1 MEYDV
6 RGFAAASDGTRL
18 FFGVAGPTGARQRES
33 AGDVE
38 RRSGSRAL
46 DVVLLDGIG
55 CDGWAWNHIQ
65 PELSRNH
72 RVVHTHYRGHGRS
85 GLPVD
90 PNACDVPTLA
100 ADVVAVMDAVPAQN
114 VVLLGHSMGT
124 QVALEVYRRV
134 PERVRALVLICGS
147 YGRITHTFHGN
158 DMLHRWLPAL
168 IENVGKHRG
177 IARALWSRLPPMLA
191 FRIGSWIGEI
201 DGSSLP
207 PEDFKQYVEHLS
219 DIDLDVYLTML
230 QLAGNHSAEDVL
242 ELVRVPT
249 LVIAAEKDTF
259 TPVDVVRALAER
271 IPDAQ
276 YIELVGASH
285 AAPIE
290 RAGAINEYLGA
301 FLDRLG

>member
-1 MEYDV
+1 MDYDE
-6 RGFAAASDGTRL
+6 RGFAASSDGTRL
-18 FFGVAGPTGARQRES
+18 FYGVAGPKR
-33 AGDVE
+33 VE
-38 RRSGSRAL
+38 RPSGSQPFDL
-46 DVVLLDGIG
+46 LLLDGIG
-55 CDGWAWNHIQ
+55 CDGWAWEHIQ

-85 GLPVD
+85 GPPSD
-90 PNACDVPTLA
+90 PTRCDVPALA
-100 ADVVAVMDAVPAQN
+100 DDVVAVMNAARIDG
-114 VVLLGHSMGT
+114 VVLVGHSMGT

-134 PERVRALVLICGS
+134 PQRVRALVLICGS

-158 DMLHRWLPAL
+158 DLLHRWLPTL
-168 IENVGKHRG
+168 IENVSKHRG
-177 IARALWSRLPPMLA
+177 IARALWGRLPPMLA

-201 DGSSLP
+201 DGSALP
-207 PEDFKQYVEHLS
+207 AEDFRKYVEHLS

-230 QLAGNHSAEDVL
+230 QLAGEHSAEDVL
-242 ELVRVPT
+242 DKVHVPT
-249 LVIAAEKDTF
+249 LVISAEKDTF

-276 YIELVGASH
+276 YIDLVGASH

-290 RAGAINEYLGA
+290 RASAINEYVGA